1 MTHVEIPPALA
12 CYADGRQELNLPGA
26 VVQDVLTALRQ
37 RYPELGRH
45 LLRPDGTL
53 RSYVNAYVNEA
64 DIRTLAQLQTP
75 LSENDTLTLVPSIAG
90 G

>member
-1 MTHVEIPPALA
+1 MTRVEIPPGLA
-12 CYADGRQELNLPGA
+12 TFAGGRQEFELPGTT
-26 VVQDVLTALRQ
+26 VQDVLGALGE
-37 RYPELGRH
+37 RYPELGTH

-53 RSYVNAYVNEA
+53 RSYVNAYVNDA

-75 LSENDTLTLVPSIAG
+75 LSGGDTLTLVPSIAG